1 MEFFAKAAPK
11 EVVFPVQPP
20 PQADTMKPLL
30 MRIMSNPANSLEHIE
45 KQQRSLTPSEAPK
58 QQQQQPHHQQHQH
71 QQQQQQNQ
79 QQQKNHHQQQQ
90 QQQHQ
95 QQQPPPPH
103 QPMPIMMMPSPVSSV
118 PVIYGTPPSVSA
130 LPTVADIERSK
141 AEQPALLPPTMF
153 TSGSQETVR
162 WQVIKKCYTCLK
174 KLSFYSFV
182 LSIFAKIVDSID
194 LFHSKVEIIL
204 TFLFQ
209 VGGDVSPRE
218 STPKTE
224 TFRPEPLTRNQL
236 LQSVSYLIKHD
247 PEFITKLH
255 EAYVKSFNEML

>member
-58 QQQQQPHHQQHQH
+58 QQQQLQQQQQPPPPHHHQQHQH
-71 QQQQQQNQ
+71 QQQQQQQ
-79 QQQKNHHQQQQ
+79 HQQQQQ

-95 QQQPPPPH
+95 QPPPSH
-103 QPMPIMMMPSPVSSV
+103 QPMPMVMMPSPVSSV

-153 TSGSQETVR
+153 TSGSQEAVR
-162 WQVIKKCYTCLK
+162 WQVKKNCLVNYLITLMIGKQK
-174 KLSFYSFV
+174 KLFW
-182 LSIFAKIVDSID
+182 
-194 LFHSKVEIIL
+194 
-204 TFLFQ
+204 
-209 VGGDVSPRE
+209 
-218 STPKTE
+218 
-224 TFRPEPLTRNQL
+224 
-236 LQSVSYLIKHD
+236 
-247 PEFITKLH
+247 
-255 EAYVKSFNEML
+255 

>member
-71 QQQQQQNQ
+71 QQQQQSQ

-90 QQQHQ
+90 QQLQQQHH
-95 QQQPPPPH
+95 QQPPPPH

-118 PVIYGTPPSVSA
+118 PVIYGTPPSVTA

-162 WQVIKKCYTCLK
+162 WQVIKKCFLH
-174 KLSFYSFV
+174 V
-182 LSIFAKIVDSID
+182 EKI
-194 LFHSKVEIIL
+194 LAIIEL
-204 TFLFQ
+204 
-209 VGGDVSPRE
+209 
-218 STPKTE
+218 
-224 TFRPEPLTRNQL
+224 
-236 LQSVSYLIKHD
+236 HD
-247 PEFITKLH
+247 I
-255 EAYVKSFNEML
+255 

>member
-1 MEFFAKAAPK
+1 VPPAANSVMEFFAKAAPK

-58 QQQQQPHHQQHQH
+58 QQQQQQHQHQQHQH
-71 QQQQQQNQ
+71 QQSQ
-79 QQQKNHHQQQQ
+79 QQQKNHQQQQ
-90 QQQHQ
+90 QQQQLQ
-95 QQQPPPPH
+95 QQHHQQPPPPH

-162 WQVIKKCYTCLK
+162 WQVIKKMLLHVEK
-174 KLSFYSFV
+174 ILAKMPKLP
-182 LSIFAKIVDSID
+182 KI
-194 LFHSKVEIIL
+194 
-204 TFLFQ
+204 
-209 VGGDVSPRE
+209 
-218 STPKTE
+218 
-224 TFRPEPLTRNQL
+224 
-236 LQSVSYLIKHD
+236 YLG
-247 PEFITKLH
+247 
-255 EAYVKSFNEML
+255 